1 MRVRKGEGRSFGR
14 GAWVKDEAMKTS
26 QTPQFDLFFTGP
38 DPDQPARAKPTTQR
52 RPMAI
57 PRPTIMPDPETMAS
71 QLEASGA
78 YRVLRR
84 LEPRP
89 VLAGWTPALKGEGE
103 KIGIILDTETT
114 GLDPSC
120 EEIIELG
127 MVMFTYGSHGIGDIV
142 DVFSALREPKAPIRP
157 EITRITGITDEM
169 VAGRSIDPAEVAA
182 FIASADLVIAHNA
195 KFDRPFCERF
205 EPSFADKPWACSIAE
220 VDWTALGFEGSKL
233 TYLVGQCGLFHN
245 GHRAVDDCHALLEV
259 LTCSRGSGDSALVG
273 LVASAER
280 RTCRIYALGSP
291 FDLKDVLK
299 GRGYRWSDG
308 SDGRPK
314 SWWIEV
320 VETDYDAER
329 RFLTDEIYQRDCD
342 PHSQWLTATDRYKA

>member
-1 MRVRKGEGRSFGR
+1 MT
-14 GAWVKDEAMKTS
+14 AA
-26 QTPQFDLFFTGP
+26 QTRQFDLFAWATPATGP
-38 DPDQPARAKPTTQR
+38 ERSARAKSPAARKAVPSPSRT
-52 RPMAI
+52 PL
-57 PRPTIMPDPETMAS
+57 PPDPEAMARH
-71 QLEASGA
+71 LEASGA

-89 VLAGWTPALKGEGE
+89 VIEGWTPAMRREDE

-114 GLDPSC
+114 GLDAEI

-127 MVMFTYGSHGIGDIV
+127 MVMFTYGTDGIRDV
-142 DVFSALREPKAPIRP
+142 VKVFSKLREPKAPIRP

-182 FIASADLVIAHNA
+182 FIAPADLVIAHNA

-205 EPSFADKPWACSIAE
+205 APGFDAKAWACSVAE
-220 VDWTALGFEGSKL
+220 VDWAGLGFEGSKL

-259 LTCSRGSGDSALVG
+259 LAFEREAGGSAFPR

-280 RTCRIYALGSP
+280 RRCRIFAIGSP
-291 FDLKDVLK
+291 FELKDALK
-299 GRGYRWSDG
+299 ARGYRWNDG
-308 SDGRPK
+308 NDGRPK
-314 SWWIEV
+314 SWWTEV
-320 VETDYDAER
+320 DEDAYQAEC
-329 RFLTDEIYQRDCD
+329 RFLTEEIYRRDCD
-342 PHSQWLTATDRYKA
+342 PLVQWLTALERYRS